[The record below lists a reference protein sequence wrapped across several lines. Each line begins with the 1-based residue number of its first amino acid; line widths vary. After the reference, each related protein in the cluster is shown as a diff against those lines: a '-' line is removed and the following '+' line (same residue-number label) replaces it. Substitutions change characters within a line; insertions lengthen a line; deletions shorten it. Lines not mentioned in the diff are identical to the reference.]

1 MNVDATVSRLVKGN
15 SNQVKYYGLDGFTSV
30 TDFLQSPE
38 NAKRRA
44 AGCIWAAR
52 LIFLHPDKQY
62 ALKSH
67 RMYMAKAAE
76 FREMAMRV
84 GE

>member
-1 MNVDATVSRLVKGN
+1 MNADATVSRLIKNN
-15 SNQVKYYGLDGFTSV
+15 SRPAQSVGYDGYTSV
-30 TDFLQSPE
+30 LAHLNSPE

-44 AGCIWAAR
+44 AGCIWSAR
-52 LIFLHPDKQY
+52 LIIQHPDKQY

-76 FREMAMRV
+76 FREMVMRV
-84 GE
+84 GK